1 MELLRGGQAGP
12 EHSLGYVYENTVVP
26 SRSQAKNSCE
36 EKDTGGRKGRRVA
49 RKSVGREMKG
59 HMVDLY
65 LAGVF
70 SSFFTMEGFTALY
83 V

>member
-1 MELLRGGQAGP
+1 M
-12 EHSLGYVYENTVVP
+12 NTVVP

-36 EKDTGGRKGRRVA
+36 EKDTGGRKGQVVA

-59 HMVDLY
+59 HMVDPY

-70 SSFFTMEGFTALY
+70 SSFFLVSPPKLFQDQDPPLQHI
-83 V
+83 